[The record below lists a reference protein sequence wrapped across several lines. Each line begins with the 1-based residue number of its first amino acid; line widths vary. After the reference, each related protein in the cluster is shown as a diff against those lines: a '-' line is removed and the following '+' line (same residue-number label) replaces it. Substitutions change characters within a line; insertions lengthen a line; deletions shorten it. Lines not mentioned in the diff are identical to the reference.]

1 MTILKNFL
9 FAAATALILS
19 SCATPVSSE
28 AESALLFPSS
38 ARLYSSEE
46 LAADLKQFR
55 RIVEQKAIGL
65 YADHVALSRALEEA
79 EQAVARSPLDEAA
92 FYRLLAPALTA
103 LRCGHSFLDPSPA
116 AEARMRAEGRFFP
129 LAVRSLGGRL
139 YTIADLYGTGVPPG
153 SELVAINDWPA
164 AELFGYIAARLST
177 DGSDTGRPR
186 YDAERWFAAMLYLFV
201 GESDS
206 FDIEYLPPAAPSTD
220 DTPLRSAAH
229 KSVAAVR
236 DPALAKI
243 PSAVIFDTVGSQP
256 DHSFRDS
263 YAYLRI
269 PIFAAA
275 NQKAYESYM
284 AAFFTELSARNY
296 DVLILDLRGNYGGVP
311 APTAALFRYLI
322 DRPLPFFGPG
332 HLFLLPWRVAQRPEP
347 ARFGGQLYVLMDEAG
362 FSMNGF
368 LLALLK
374 YHNIGTLVGSP
385 SSGGYRCSD
394 SSINEQLRVTG
405 LRVRYSTAA
414 YEVAVRDMPSGIGVT
429 PDLIVQPTLED
440 LVSGHDYALAAALSA
455 AGIGVTQPG
464 DAGRK

>member
-1 MTILKNFL
+1 MTNLKNFL
-9 FAAATALILS
+9 IVATVALILS
-19 SCATPVSSE
+19 NCATPGSSE
-28 AESALLFPSS
+28 AESAHLAPSL

-46 LAADLKQFR
+46 LGRDLKQFR

-65 YADHVALSRALEEA
+65 YADRAALSRALEEA
-79 EQAVARSPLDEAA
+79 ERVVARSPLDEVA
-92 FYRLLAPALTA
+92 FYRLLAPALAA

-129 LAVRSLGGRL
+129 LSVRSLDGQL

-153 SELVAINDWPA
+153 SELVSINEWPA
-164 AELFGYIAARLST
+164 AELFDHIAARLST

-186 YDAERWFAAMLYLFV
+186 YDAERWFAAMLYLFI
-201 GESDS
+201 GEFDS
-206 FDIEYLPPAAPSTD
+206 FDIEYLPPAVPSTD
-220 DTPLRSAAH
+220 GTLLRNAAR
-229 KSVAAVR
+229 KSIAAVR

-256 DHSFRDS
+256 DHSFRDG

-269 PIFAAA
+269 PIFATA
-275 NQKAYESYM
+275 NQKAFEAYL
-284 AAFFTELSARNY
+284 ADFFTELRVRNY
-296 DVLILDLRGNYGGVP
+296 DVLILDLRGNYGGTP

-332 HLFLLPWRVAQRPEP
+332 HLLLLPWRVAQKPEP

-374 YHNIGTLVGSP
+374 YHTIGTLVGSP

-394 SSINEQLRVTG
+394 SSVNEQLRVTG

-429 PDLIVQPTLED
+429 PDLAVQPTLED
-440 LVSGHDYALAAALSA
+440 LVSGHDYALAAALST
-455 AGIGVTQPG
+455 AGISAAQPG
-464 DAGRK
+464 GDGRQ